1 MADNTCVTDII
12 NTYEAL
18 RSASQSTN
26 KFCIN
31 KTEDLFCEALQHCNN
46 TSYARDIVCREVRQ
60 EYCTA
65 EWRISEI
72 DGNDLIDCDEY
83 GETAKLNCSDQFDL
97 ANNGSVCLPLC
108 SQYSQYTDEMT
119 TAIRIVINV
128 VNIGNAIGG
137 VFVIIFSYWNRK
149 KM

>member
-1 MADNTCVTDII
+1 M

-18 RSASQSTN
+18 RSASQNTY

-31 KTEDLFCEALQHCNN
+31 ETEDLFCEALKHCNDM
-46 TSYARDIVCREVRQ
+46 SYARGIVCREVRQ

-83 GETAKLNCSDQFDL
+83 GETAKLNCSDQFGL
-97 ANNGSVCLPLC
+97 ANNGSICLPQC
-108 SQYSQYTDEMT
+108 SRYSQYSDEMT
-119 TAIRIVINV
+119 IVIRIVITV
-128 VNIGNAIGG
+128 VNIVNAIGG
-137 VFVIIFSYWNRK
+137 FFVIIVSFWNRK